1 MTQFENATWRRGLQ
15 RDGSTTGLA
24 HYAYLQRCK
33 PLLGLELVK
42 EVGRFALSALPAH
55 LVPAHHLVLAHH
67 QLSQAYHH
75 HHQEQ
80 QRQHSTHLGRTSNRE
95 PFKI

>member
-1 MTQFENATWRRGLQ
+1 M
-15 RDGSTTGLA
+15 
-24 HYAYLQRCK
+24 
-33 PLLGLELVK
+33 LGLELVK
-42 EVGRFALSALPAH
+42 EVGRFALSALPAN

-67 QLSQAYHH
+67 QLSQACHH

-95 PFKI
+95 LFKI

>member
-1 MTQFENATWRRGLQ
+1 M
-15 RDGSTTGLA
+15 
-24 HYAYLQRCK
+24 
-33 PLLGLELVK
+33 LGLKLVK
-42 EVGRFALSALPAH
+42 EVGRFALSALPAN

-67 QLSQAYHH
+67 HLSQAYH

-95 PFKI
+95 LFKI